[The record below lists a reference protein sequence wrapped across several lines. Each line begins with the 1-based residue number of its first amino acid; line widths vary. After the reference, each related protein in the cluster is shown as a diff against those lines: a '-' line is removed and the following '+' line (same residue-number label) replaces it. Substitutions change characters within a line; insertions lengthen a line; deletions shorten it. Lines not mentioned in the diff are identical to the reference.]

1 MGGDFAVTQLSNYPG
16 TWISIFTLGIARASW
31 ISSTN
36 KTLGRGGAGFLFAWF
51 FMAFAQYGVTGR
63 LNEALAAAGSAHRES
78 PILVFLLTGFPFI
91 GSKKRLRRA
100 TSFYNDAQAVRSTGA
115 PAPA

>member
-1 MGGDFAVTQLSNYPG
+1 MAQLSNYPG
-16 TWISIFTLGIARASW
+16 TWISIFTLGITRARW
-31 ISSTN
+31 ISATN
-36 KTLGRGGAGFLFAWF
+36 QTLGRGGAGFLFAWF
-51 FMAFAQYGVTGR
+51 LMAFAHYGVAAR

-100 TSFYNDAQAVRSTGA
+100 TAFYNDAQRVRGA
-115 PAPA
+115 GASVPA